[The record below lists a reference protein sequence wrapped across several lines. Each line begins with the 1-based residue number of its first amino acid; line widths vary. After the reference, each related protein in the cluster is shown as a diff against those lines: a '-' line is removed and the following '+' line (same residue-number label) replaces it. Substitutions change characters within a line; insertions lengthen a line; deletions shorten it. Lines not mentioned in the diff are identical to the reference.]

1 MIGNSIT
8 EKIPVNINRAVLQE
22 VRLIGSV
29 SCTREEF
36 AGTIDLIANGT
47 INPEIYVTDIV
58 KLEDLQRTFERLTS
72 NNDPILKAVVK
83 P

>member
-1 MIGNSIT
+1 M
-8 EKIPVNINRAVLQE
+8 QE
-22 VRLIGSV
+22 VQFIGSV

-36 AGTIDLIANGT
+36 AGTIDIIAKKI

-58 KLEDLQRTFERLTS
+58 KLEDLQKTFERLITPEDS
-72 NNDPILKAVVK
+72 ILKAVYK